1 VASAPR
7 PFSVG
12 DLRQL
17 ELQGECPE
25 FLFFWGHRQ
34 RREGGAGPWCLSQ
47 WWSAPFM
54 VDGVT
59 YPTAEHFMM
68 AGKARLFGDEV
79 LVSRVLDAPSP
90 RDVKALGRA
99 VRGYDE
105 ELWAASRYG
114 IVVEGNMAKFAQD
127 PVLLVYLAATAG
139 RVLVEASPEDR
150 VWGIGLA
157 ADDSRAARPSQWE
170 GLNLLGFALMDVRDR
185 LAEVMPASG

>member
-1 VASAPR
+1 MASAPR
-7 PFSVG
+7 PRSVG

-17 ELQGECPE
+17 ELRGESPE

-34 RREGGAGPWCLSQ
+34 RRDGGTGPWCLSQ
-47 WWSAPFM
+47 WWPASFM

-79 LVSRVLDAPSP
+79 MVPRILEAPSP
-90 RDVKALGRA
+90 RDAKALGRA
-99 VRGYDE
+99 VRGYDDD
-105 ELWAASRYG
+105 LWAASRYG
-114 IVVEGNMAKFAQD
+114 IVVEGNTAKFAQD
-127 PVLLVYLAATAG
+127 PVLLAYLAGTAG
-139 RVLVEASPEDR
+139 RVLVEASPADR

-157 ADDSRAARPSQWE
+157 GDDSRAARPSQWE

-185 LAEVMPASG
+185 LAEVAPAAS